1 MADKSAQEKT
11 EQATPRK
18 LKQARDRGQVARS
31 MELNSVAVIS
41 LGFVT
46 IYLMGPLLYENISA
60 LMRHSLTEATRMT
73 INPGMIRGL
82 FANTIVSYAKIAG
95 PILLSLAVLAYLI
108 NIAQVGVLFS
118 TKTLEPKLDKF
129 NLVKGLARLVSKRS
143 LAELVRD
150 VIKTILIAI
159 VAYQTISGWVPGFM
173 ELSDQTVGVYVKTLG
188 KLSLLLAIKLSAVL
202 FIVALFD
209 IAFQRYD
216 HASKLKMSKQEVKE
230 EMKDTDGNP
239 LIKSRVRQVQREMA
253 RQRMMS
259 EIPKADVVVTNP
271 THIAVALKYDPETM
285 AAPAVLAKGQRL
297 IAEHIKRVARENN
310 IPIVENKPL
319 ARSLFKLVDVG
330 GVVPATL
337 FRAVAEILAH
347 IYRLKN
353 GPEVSRG

>member
-1 MADKSAQEKT
+1 MANKSAQEKT
-11 EQATPRK
+11 ERATPRK

-46 IYLMGPLLYENISA
+46 IYLMGPLLYENISS

-73 INPGMIRGL
+73 FNPVMIRGL
-82 FANTIVSYAKIAG
+82 FANTIISYAKIAG
-95 PILLSLAVLAYLI
+95 PILLALAVLAYLI

-118 TKTLEPKLDKF
+118 AKTLEPKLDKF
-129 NLVKGLARLVSKRS
+129 NLVKGLGRLVSKRS

-159 VAYQTISGWVPGFM
+159 VAYKTISGWVPGFM
-173 ELSDQTVGVYVKTLG
+173 ELADQTVGVYVKTLG
-188 KLSLLLAIKLSAVL
+188 KLALLLAIKLSAVL
-202 FIVALFD
+202 FIIALFD

-239 LIKSRVRQVQREMA
+239 LIKSRLRQVQREMA

-271 THIAVALKYDPETM
+271 THIAVALKYDSETM
-285 AAPAVLAKGQRL
+285 AAPTVLAKGQRL
-297 IAEHIKRVARENN
+297 IAEQIKRVARENR

-337 FRAVAEILAH
+337 FRAVAEVLAH

-353 GPEVSRG
+353 GSGVSRG